1 MSPSA
6 QLVWSLVVAAV
17 AVVAASGLAL
27 LLIPQL
33 SLEATIR
40 GGSIA
45 LFSMALVRVV
55 AWWRQRRQQR
65 RPEGELPR

>member
-1 MSPSA
+1 MTTK
-6 QLVWSLVVAAV
+6 QLVWSLVVAIV
-17 AVVAASGLAL
+17 AVVAASALAL

-45 LFSMALVRVV
+45 LLSMVSIRIGM
-55 AWWRQRRQQR
+55 WWNLRRKQAH
-65 RPEGELPR
+65 